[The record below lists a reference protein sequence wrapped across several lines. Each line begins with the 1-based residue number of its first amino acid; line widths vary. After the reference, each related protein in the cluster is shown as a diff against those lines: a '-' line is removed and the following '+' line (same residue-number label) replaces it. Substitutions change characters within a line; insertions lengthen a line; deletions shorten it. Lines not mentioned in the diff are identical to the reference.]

1 MGYDPAFN
9 RPINAAEISE
19 CLFATMESS
28 TAKACETHVEPI
40 TIFFSDKI
48 RGLFDNLLRLPYKL
62 LSLDE
67 SEGFIM
73 RRFSIRFLAV
83 IVAATMFCSVH
94 QGQKD

>member
-1 MGYDPAFN
+1 
-9 RPINAAEISE
+9 
-19 CLFATMESS
+19 MESS
-28 TAKACETHVEPI
+28 TAKACETHVESI

-73 RRFSIRFLAV
+73 RKFGIRFFAV
-83 IVAATMFCSVH
+83 VVAAMMFCSVH
-94 QGQKD
+94 TSQKD